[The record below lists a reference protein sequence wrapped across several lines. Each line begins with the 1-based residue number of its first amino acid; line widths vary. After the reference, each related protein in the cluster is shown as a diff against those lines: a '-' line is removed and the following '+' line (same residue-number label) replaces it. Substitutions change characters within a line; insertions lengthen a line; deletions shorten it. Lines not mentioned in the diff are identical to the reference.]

1 MYLTSKGDG
10 SLLVINSFTG
20 DALAIMLPII
30 KIFGGDYANLWA
42 EQSNRILEQT
52 LPLLEKAGLVVSAE
66 ELKSR
71 KLILDTNLEDV
82 KVIIIR
88 ASDVP
93 VFVQHGAADI
103 GIAGKDVLL
112 EHGANGLFELLD
124 LGIAKCRLMVAAEPS
139 QDLNQSTLKIA
150 TKYVNSA
157 KQYFQAKGQQV
168 EVIKLYGAMELA
180 PIVGLAHCIVDLV
193 DTGNTLKANGLI
205 PLDHIQDISSRLVVN
220 SASFNT
226 KHTEIK
232 DWLTRIEANL

>member
-1 MYLTSKGDG
+1 MLTIALSKG
-10 SLLVINSFTG
+10 
-20 DALAIMLPII
+20 
-30 KIFGGDYANLWA
+30 
-42 EQSNRILEQT
+42 RILEQT

-66 ELKSR
+66 ELKRR

-112 EHGANGLFELLD
+112 EHSANGLFELLD

-157 KQYFQAKGQQV
+157 KQYFRGKGQQV

-193 DTGNTLKANGLI
+193 DTGNTLKANGLV
-205 PLDHIQDISSRLVVN
+205 PLEHIHDISSRLVVN

-232 DWLTRIEANL
+232 DWVRRIEKSL

>member
-1 MYLTSKGDG
+1 MLTIALSKG
-10 SLLVINSFTG
+10 
-20 DALAIMLPII
+20 
-30 KIFGGDYANLWA
+30 
-42 EQSNRILEQT
+42 RILEQT
-52 LPLLEKAGLVVSAE
+52 LPLLEKAGLVVSSE

-124 LGIAKCRLMVAAEPS
+124 LGIAKCRLMVAAQPS

-157 KQYFQAKGQQV
+157 KQYFQDKGQQV

-226 KHTEIK
+226 KHTGIK
-232 DWLTRIEANL
+232 DWVTRIEANL